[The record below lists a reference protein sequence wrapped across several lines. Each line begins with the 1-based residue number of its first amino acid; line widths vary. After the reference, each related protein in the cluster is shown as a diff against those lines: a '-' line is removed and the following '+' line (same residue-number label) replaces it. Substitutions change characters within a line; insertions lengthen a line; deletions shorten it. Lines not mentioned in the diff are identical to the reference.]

1 MNSLLFV
8 VVGMT
13 IVTYIPRMLPL
24 VFWQHIEL
32 PAKVRE
38 FLEFIPVAVL
48 SALIFPGI
56 LSSTGS
62 ALSALAGGITAV
74 ILAKFELNLLVI
86 VFGSIL
92 SVFGWETLF

>member
-1 MNSLLFV
+1 MDSLFFV

-24 VFWQHIEL
+24 VFLQDIKL

-48 SALIFPGI
+48 SALVFPGI

-62 ALSALAGGITAV
+62 TSSALVGGIAAV
-74 ILAKFELNLLVI
+74 ILAKFELNLLLI
-86 VFGSIL
+86 VFGRIL
-92 SVFGWETLF
+92 SVFSWATLF